1 MGQVDV
7 AETARELRLV
17 VGRLVRRA
25 RGREELPAAQVAVI
39 GYLDRDGPM
48 STSEL
53 AQLQRVRHQSMAGT
67 VGQLEELRLV
77 ERRPH
82 PRDGRKSLLVL
93 TDAGREVIELQ
104 RERRADWL
112 AEAIIAELSEAE
124 RERLAE
130 AVRLLGRLADHD

>member
-25 RGREELPAAQVAVI
+25 RGREDLPSSQVAVI
-39 GYLDRDGPM
+39 GYLDRDGSM

-53 AQLQRVRHQSMAGT
+53 AQLQRVRHQSMART
-67 VGQLEELRLV
+67 VGQLEDMGLV

-82 PRDGRKSLLVL
+82 PQDGRKSLIVL
-93 TDAGREVIELQ
+93 TDAGREVIEAQ

-112 AEAIIAELSEAE
+112 AEAITAELSEAE

-130 AVRLLGRLADHD
+130 AVGLLGRLADHD